1 MKIPYLYFRLLHTDF
16 FTTTC
21 VIRGPHVLTILITGI
36 GASQLPLIGT
46 LHVDLAFVAS
56 ILAGLWSALREA
68 RIQRRFLFKPTLSY
82 DRRLIR
88 DSLLLSF
95 FAGVILIFDLW
106 RGCFSWEGLLFWI
119 LGPYLSLFLGS
130 TIGRFISV
138 KGCAFPTVIAG
149 LWILG
154 IGVGSWLIIFFNSPQ
169 LYFFNHLWGYWP
181 GPLYDILAPF
191 PAAYIPFRMITLL
204 WGALFLLLSTKQVKG
219 GPKLSKRLG
228 MYSILI
234 ALLIGYSTAGY
245 WGGVTT
251 YSSLKKN
258 LTTHVQTPHFSLYAD
273 DTIPIAEVERW
284 AFRHEFYL
292 QNLLDTLDLEWPE
305 GVKIESYIY
314 ANEWQK
320 KELVGA
326 KETSYVP
333 IWLTKDQ
340 LHIAHNHLAG
350 VLEHELVHVVAKD
363 FGNLLFNGSWNIAL
377 IEGLAEAVT
386 QGASQHSTLN
396 ELVAAQPEFPP
407 IETIRNL
414 FSPWGFY
421 SESSG
426 LSYTVAGA
434 FVGFLLQEYPLAY
447 LKESYRSSKLSNNY
461 PPLEQLV
468 QEWHHYLRTLKEQ
481 TSETD
486 RRRSNALFGQASIWQ
501 LACPRNP
508 ASDYALL
515 DEWNYYWEAA
525 KVEQPNEVLNT
536 AFSSL
541 STSESTRVRWFS
553 HALWLGKPA
562 LLIQNISLRDTSE
575 AATHLMRD
583 AFVMNREWERA
594 IQLDSKLD
602 STSRRRPTRRAMS
615 LKDSL
620 LWRDYV
626 AIEYGDYL
634 PDSSLFNGYDSSL
647 RESTVFRYWNE
658 EFIRYPTFSTLSGTD
673 NHETETSQQRSNRLS
688 GLLSLWL
695 HENIIGEQSNDLEK
709 LTIDDSS
716 HTAELTWDFSN
727 HLVILDRNI
736 GRLDTASVTT
746 WLEAMADHPALQSG
760 SGRERYRQRYETTK
774 KWWDFVQTSRFPVV
788 LSEVPVD

>member
-1 MKIPYLYFRLLHTDF
+1 MFR
-16 FTTTC
+16 
-21 VIRGPHVLTILITGI
+21 VSHVLTILIAGI

-46 LHVDLAFVAS
+46 LHVDLAFIAS
-56 ILAGLWSALREA
+56 IIAGLWGTIREA

-82 DRRLIR
+82 YHRVIR
-88 DSLLLSF
+88 DCLLLSF
-95 FAGVILIFDLW
+95 FAGVVIIFDLW

-138 KGCAFPTVIAG
+138 KGFIFPTLIAG

-154 IGVGSWLIIFFNSPQ
+154 IGVGSWLIIFFTSPQ
-169 LYFFNHLWGYWP
+169 LYFFNQFWGYWP

-191 PAAYIPFRMITLL
+191 PAAYIPFRVITLL

-228 MYSILI
+228 TFSILL

-273 DTIPIAEVERW
+273 KTIPIAEVERW
-284 AFRHEFYL
+284 AFRHEFHL
-292 QNLLDTLDLEWPE
+292 QNLLDTLEIEWPE
-305 GVKIESYIY
+305 GKHIESFIY

-320 KELVGA
+320 KKLVGA

-340 LHIAHNHLAG
+340 LHIAHNHLAS

-377 IEGLAEAVT
+377 IEGLAEAIT

-407 IETIRNL
+407 IETIQKL

-434 FVGFLLQEYPLAY
+434 FVGFLLQEYPVAY
-447 LKESYRSSKLSNNY
+447 LKESYSSFKLSQNY

-468 QEWHHYLRTLKEQ
+468 KEWHQYLSSLKQQ
-481 TSETD
+481 TNETD
-486 RRRSNALFGQASIWQ
+486 RRRSNELFGQTSIWQ

-515 DEWNYYWEAA
+515 DEWNYYWETAR
-525 KVEQPNEVLNT
+525 VEQANEVLNT
-536 AFSSL
+536 AFNSL
-541 STSESTRVRWFS
+541 STSESARVRWFS
-553 HALWLGKPA
+553 HALWLDKPA
-562 LLIQNISLRDTSE
+562 LVIQNISLRDTSE
-575 AATHLMRD
+575 SATRLMRD

-594 IQLDSKLD
+594 IQLDNKLD
-602 STSRRRPTRRAMS
+602 STSNRRAMS

-620 LWRDYV
+620 LWLDYV

-634 PDSSLFNGYDSSL
+634 PDSSQFNGYDTRL
-647 RESTVFRYWNE
+647 RESTVYRYWND
-658 EFIRYPTFSTLSGTD
+658 EFNRYATFSTLSGTD
-673 NHETETSQQRSNRLS
+673 DYDAASSQQRSNRLS
-688 GLLSLWL
+688 GLLTLWL
-695 HENIIGEQSNDLEK
+695 NEKIMGERSDDLEK
-709 LTIDDSS
+709 LIIDDPS

-736 GRLDTASVTT
+736 GRLDSASVTT
-746 WLEAMADHPALQSG
+746 WLEGMADHPALQSG
-760 SGRERYRQRYETTK
+760 SGRERYRQRYESTK
-774 KWWDFVQTSRFPVV
+774 KWWNFVRTSRFPVV

>member
-1 MKIPYLYFRLLHTDF
+1 MKIPYHYFSSLHIDF
-16 FTTTC
+16 FTNTYMFR
-21 VIRGPHVLTILITGI
+21 VSHVLTILIAGI

-46 LHVDLAFVAS
+46 LHVDLAFIAS
-56 ILAGLWSALREA
+56 IIAGLWGTIREA

-82 DRRLIR
+82 YLRVIR
-88 DSLLLSF
+88 DCLLLSF
-95 FAGVILIFDLW
+95 FAGVVIIFDLW

-119 LGPYLSLFLGS
+119 LGPYLSLFIGS

-138 KGCAFPTVIAG
+138 KGFVFPTLIAG

-154 IGVGSWLIIFFNSPQ
+154 IGVGSWLIIFFTSPQ

-191 PAAYIPFRMITLL
+191 PAAYIPFRVITLL

-228 MYSILI
+228 TFSILL

-258 LTTHVQTPHFSLYAD
+258 LTTHVQTPHFNLYAD
-273 DTIPIAEVERW
+273 NAIPIAEVERW
-284 AFRHEFYL
+284 AFRHEFHL
-292 QNLLDTLDLEWPE
+292 QNLLDTLEIEWPE
-305 GVKIESYIY
+305 GKQIESYIY

-320 KELVGA
+320 KKLVGA

-340 LHIAHNHLAG
+340 LHIAHNHLAS

-363 FGNLLFNGSWNIAL
+363 FGNLLFNGSWNITL
-377 IEGLAEAVT
+377 IEGLAEAIT

-407 IETIRNL
+407 IETIQKL

-434 FVGFLLQEYPLAY
+434 FVGFLLQEYPVAY
-447 LKESYRSSKLSNNY
+447 LKESYSSSKLSKNY

-468 QEWHHYLRTLKEQ
+468 EEWHQYLSSLKQQ
-481 TSETD
+481 TNETD
-486 RRRSNALFGQASIWQ
+486 RRRSNELFGQTSIWQ

-508 ASDYALL
+508 GSDYALL
-515 DEWNYYWEAA
+515 DEWNYYWETAR
-525 KVEQPNEVLNT
+525 VEQANEVLNT
-536 AFSSL
+536 AFNSL
-541 STSESTRVRWFS
+541 STSESARVRWFS
-553 HALWLGKPA
+553 HALWLDRPA
-562 LLIQNISLRDTSE
+562 LVIQNISLRDTSE
-575 AATHLMRD
+575 SATRLMRD

-594 IQLDSKLD
+594 IQLDNKLD
-602 STSRRRPTRRAMS
+602 STSNRRAMS

-620 LWRDYV
+620 LWLDYV

-634 PDSSLFNGYDSSL
+634 PDSSQFNAYDTRL
-647 RESTVFRYWNE
+647 RESTVYRYWND
-658 EFIRYPTFSTLSGTD
+658 EFNRYATFSTLSGTD
-673 NHETETSQQRSNRLS
+673 DYDATSSQQRSNRLS
-688 GLLSLWL
+688 GLLTLWL
-695 HENIIGEQSNDLEK
+695 NEKIMGERSDDLEK
-709 LTIDDSS
+709 LIIDDPS

-736 GRLDTASVTT
+736 GRLDSASVTT
-746 WLEAMADHPALQSG
+746 WLEGMADHPALQSG
-760 SGRERYRQRYETTK
+760 SGRERYRQRYESTK
-774 KWWDFVQTSRFPVV
+774 KWWNFVRTSRFPVV

>member
-1 MKIPYLYFRLLHTDF
+1 MFR
-16 FTTTC
+16 
-21 VIRGPHVLTILITGI
+21 VSHVLTILIAGI

-46 LHVDLAFVAS
+46 LHVDLAFIAS
-56 ILAGLWSALREA
+56 IIAGLWGTIREA
-68 RIQRRFLFKPTLSY
+68 RIQRRFLFKPTLFY
-82 DRRLIR
+82 YHRVIR
-88 DSLLLSF
+88 DCLLLSF
-95 FAGVILIFDLW
+95 FAGVVIIFDLW

-138 KGCAFPTVIAG
+138 KGFIFPTLIAG
-149 LWILG
+149 IWILG
-154 IGVGSWLIIFFNSPQ
+154 IGVGSWLIIFFTSPQ
-169 LYFFNHLWGYWP
+169 LYFFNQFWGYWP

-191 PAAYIPFRMITLL
+191 PAAYIPFRVITLL

-228 MYSILI
+228 TFSILL

-258 LTTHVQTPHFSLYAD
+258 LTTHVQTPHFNLYAD
-273 DTIPIAEVERW
+273 NTIPIAEVERW
-284 AFRHEFYL
+284 AFRHEFHL
-292 QNLLDTLDLEWPE
+292 QNLLDRLEIEWPE
-305 GVKIESYIY
+305 GKQIESYIY

-320 KELVGA
+320 KKLVGA

-340 LHIAHNHLAG
+340 LHIAHNHLAS

-377 IEGLAEAVT
+377 IEGLAEAIT

-407 IETIRNL
+407 IETIQKL

-434 FVGFLLQEYPLAY
+434 FVGFLLQEYPVAY
-447 LKESYRSSKLSNNY
+447 LKESYSSFKLSQNY
-461 PPLEQLV
+461 TPLEQLV
-468 QEWHHYLRTLKEQ
+468 KEWHQYLSSLKQQ
-481 TSETD
+481 TNETD
-486 RRRSNALFGQASIWQ
+486 RRRSNELFGQTSIWE

-515 DEWNYYWEAA
+515 DEWNYYWETAR
-525 KVEQPNEVLNT
+525 VEQANEVLNT
-536 AFSSL
+536 AFNSL
-541 STSESTRVRWFS
+541 STSESARVRWFS
-553 HALWLGKPA
+553 HALWLDKPA
-562 LLIQNISLRDTSE
+562 LVIQNISLRDTSE
-575 AATHLMRD
+575 SATRLMRD

-594 IQLDSKLD
+594 IQLDNKLD
-602 STSRRRPTRRAMS
+602 STSNRRPNRRAMS

-620 LWRDYV
+620 LWLDYV

-634 PDSSLFNGYDSSL
+634 PDSSQFNGYDTRL
-647 RESTVFRYWNE
+647 RESTVYRYWND
-658 EFIRYPTFSTLSGTD
+658 EFNRYATFSTLSGTD
-673 NHETETSQQRSNRLS
+673 DYDAASSQQRSNRLS
-688 GLLSLWL
+688 GLLTLWL
-695 HENIIGEQSNDLEK
+695 NEKIMGERSDDLEK
-709 LTIDDSS
+709 LIIDDPS

-736 GRLDTASVTT
+736 GRLDSASVTT
-746 WLEAMADHPALQSG
+746 WLEGMADHPALQSG
-760 SGRERYRQRYETTK
+760 SWRERYRQRYESTK
-774 KWWDFVQTSRFPVV
+774 KWWNFVRTSRFPVV

>member
-1 MKIPYLYFRLLHTDF
+1 MFR
-16 FTTTC
+16 
-21 VIRGPHVLTILITGI
+21 VSHVLTILIAGI

-46 LHVDLAFVAS
+46 LHVDLAFIAS
-56 ILAGLWSALREA
+56 IIAGLWGTIREA

-82 DRRLIR
+82 YHRVIR
-88 DSLLLSF
+88 DCLLLSF
-95 FAGVILIFDLW
+95 FAGVVIIFDLW

-138 KGCAFPTVIAG
+138 KGFIFPTLIAG

-154 IGVGSWLIIFFNSPQ
+154 IGVGSWLIIFFTSPQ
-169 LYFFNHLWGYWP
+169 LYFFNQFWGYWP

-191 PAAYIPFRMITLL
+191 PAAYIPFRVITLL

-228 MYSILI
+228 TFSILL
-234 ALLIGYSTAGY
+234 ALLVGYSTAGY

-273 DTIPIAEVERW
+273 KTIPIAEVERW
-284 AFRHEFYL
+284 AFRHEFHL
-292 QNLLDTLDLEWPE
+292 QNLLDTLEIEWPE
-305 GVKIESYIY
+305 GKHIESFIY

-320 KELVGA
+320 KKLVGA

-340 LHIAHNHLAG
+340 LHIAHNHLAS

-377 IEGLAEAVT
+377 IEGLAEAIT

-407 IETIRNL
+407 IETIQKL

-434 FVGFLLQEYPLAY
+434 FVGFLLQEYPVAY
-447 LKESYRSSKLSNNY
+447 LKESYSSFKLSQNY

-468 QEWHHYLRTLKEQ
+468 KEWHQYLSSLKQQ
-481 TSETD
+481 TNETD
-486 RRRSNALFGQASIWQ
+486 RRRSNELFGQTSIWQ

-515 DEWNYYWEAA
+515 DEWNYYWETAR
-525 KVEQPNEVLNT
+525 VEQANEVLNT
-536 AFSSL
+536 AFNSL
-541 STSESTRVRWFS
+541 STSESARVRWFS
-553 HALWLGKPA
+553 HALWLDKPA
-562 LLIQNISLRDTSE
+562 LVIQNISLRDTSE
-575 AATHLMRD
+575 SATRLMRD

-594 IQLDSKLD
+594 IQLDNKLD
-602 STSRRRPTRRAMS
+602 STSNRRAMS

-620 LWRDYV
+620 LWLDYV

-634 PDSSLFNGYDSSL
+634 PDSSQFNGYDTRL
-647 RESTVFRYWNE
+647 RESTVYRYWND
-658 EFIRYPTFSTLSGTD
+658 EFNRYATFSTLSGTD
-673 NHETETSQQRSNRLS
+673 DYDAASSQQRSNRLS
-688 GLLSLWL
+688 GLLTLWL
-695 HENIIGEQSNDLEK
+695 NEKIMGERSDDLEK
-709 LTIDDSS
+709 LIIDDPS

-736 GRLDTASVTT
+736 GRLDSASVTT
-746 WLEAMADHPALQSG
+746 WLEGMADHPALQSG
-760 SGRERYRQRYETTK
+760 SGRERYRQRYESTK
-774 KWWDFVQTSRFPVV
+774 KWWNFVRTSRFPVV

>member
-1 MKIPYLYFRLLHTDF
+1 MKIPYRYFRSLYTDF

-21 VIRGPHVLTILITGI
+21 MIRVPHVLTILVAGI

-56 ILAGLWSALREA
+56 ILAGLWGALCEA
-68 RIQRRFLFKPTLSY
+68 RIQRRFLFKPALSY
-82 DRRLIR
+82 SRRLIR
-88 DSLLLSF
+88 DGVLLSF
-95 FAGVILIFDLW
+95 FAGVIVTFDLW
-106 RGCFSWEGLLFWI
+106 RGCFSWEGLLFWVF
-119 LGPYLSLFLGS
+119 GPYLSLFLGS

-138 KGCAFPTVIAG
+138 KRFAFPTVLAL
-149 LWILG
+149 LWMFG
-154 IGVGSWLIIFFNSPQ
+154 IGLGSWLILFFNSPQ

-191 PAAYIPFRMITLL
+191 PTAYIPFRLITLL
-204 WGALFLLLSTKQVKG
+204 WGALFLLLSIKEVKG
-219 GPKLSKRLG
+219 GRNVSRRLG
-228 MYSILI
+228 MISVVI
-234 ALLIGYSTAGY
+234 ALVVGSSTAGY
-245 WGGVTT
+245 WGGITT
-251 YSSLKKN
+251 HSSLKKS

-273 DTIPIAEVERW
+273 DTIPVAEVERW

-377 IEGLAEAVT
+377 IEGLAEAIT
-386 QGASQHSTLN
+386 QGACQHSTLN

-407 IETIRNL
+407 IETIRKL

-434 FVGFLLQEYPLAY
+434 FVEFLLQEYPVAY
-447 LKESYRSSKLSNNY
+447 LKESYRSSKLSKNY

-468 QEWHHYLRTLKEQ
+468 KEWHQYLSTLKEQ
-481 TSETD
+481 TNETD

-515 DEWNYYWEAA
+515 DQWTYYWETDR
-525 KVEQPNEVLNT
+525 VEQANEILNT
-536 AFSSL
+536 AFNSL
-541 STSESTRVRWFS
+541 STSESARVRWFS
-553 HALWLGKPA
+553 HALRLNKPKMV
-562 LLIQNISLRDTSE
+562 IQNISLRDTSE
-575 AATHLMRD
+575 SATRLIRD

-594 IQLDSKLD
+594 KELDSKLD
-602 STSRRRPTRRAMS
+602 STSRHRPIQRAMS

-620 LWRDYV
+620 LWLDYV
-626 AIEYGDYL
+626 AIEHGDYR
-634 PDSSLFNGYDSSL
+634 PDSSQFNGYDSSL

-658 EFIRYPTFSTLSGTD
+658 EFTRFATFSTLAGIEEHQIES
-673 NHETETSQQRSNRLS
+673 SQQRSNRLS

-695 HENIIGEQSNDLEK
+695 HEKIIGDRSYDLER
-709 LTIDDSS
+709 LAIEDSS
-716 HTAELTWDFSN
+716 HTTDLAWDFSN

-736 GRLDTASVTT
+736 GRLDSASVTT
-746 WLEAMADHPALQSG
+746 LLEGMAGHPALQSG
-760 SGRERYRQRYETTK
+760 IGRERYRQRYESTK

-788 LSEVPVD
+788 LSKVPVD

>member
-1 MKIPYLYFRLLHTDF
+1 MKIPYHYFSSLHIDF
-16 FTTTC
+16 FTNTYMFR
-21 VIRGPHVLTILITGI
+21 VSHVLTILIAGI

-46 LHVDLAFVAS
+46 LHVDLAFIAS
-56 ILAGLWSALREA
+56 IIAGLWGTIREA

-82 DRRLIR
+82 YLRVIR
-88 DSLLLSF
+88 DCLLLSF
-95 FAGVILIFDLW
+95 FAGVVIIFDLW

-119 LGPYLSLFLGS
+119 LGPYLSLFIGS

-138 KGCAFPTVIAG
+138 KGFVFPTLIAG

-154 IGVGSWLIIFFNSPQ
+154 IGVGSWLIIFFTSPQ

-191 PAAYIPFRMITLL
+191 PAAYIPFRVITLL

-228 MYSILI
+228 TFSILL

-258 LTTHVQTPHFSLYAD
+258 LTTHVQTPHFNLYAD
-273 DTIPIAEVERW
+273 NAIPIAEVERW
-284 AFRHEFYL
+284 AFRHEFHL
-292 QNLLDTLDLEWPE
+292 QNLLDTLEIEWPE
-305 GVKIESYIY
+305 GKQIESYIY

-320 KELVGA
+320 KKLVGA

-340 LHIAHNHLAG
+340 LHIAHNHLAS

-363 FGNLLFNGSWNIAL
+363 FGNLLFNGSWNITL
-377 IEGLAEAVT
+377 IEGLAEAIT

-407 IETIRNL
+407 IETIQKL

-434 FVGFLLQEYPLAY
+434 FVGFLLQEYPVAY
-447 LKESYRSSKLSNNY
+447 LKESYSSSKLSKNY

-468 QEWHHYLRTLKEQ
+468 EEWHQYLSSLKQQ
-481 TSETD
+481 TNETD
-486 RRRSNALFGQASIWQ
+486 RRRSNELFGQTSIWQ

-508 ASDYALL
+508 GSDYALL
-515 DEWNYYWEAA
+515 DEWNYYWETAR
-525 KVEQPNEVLNT
+525 VEQANEVLNT
-536 AFSSL
+536 AFNSL
-541 STSESTRVRWFS
+541 STSESARVRWFS
-553 HALWLGKPA
+553 HALWLDRPA
-562 LLIQNISLRDTSE
+562 LVIQNISLRDTSE
-575 AATHLMRD
+575 SATRLMRD

-594 IQLDSKLD
+594 IQLDNKLD
-602 STSRRRPTRRAMS
+602 STSNRRAMS

-620 LWRDYV
+620 LWLDYV

-634 PDSSLFNGYDSSL
+634 PDSSQFNAYDTRL
-647 RESTVFRYWNE
+647 RESTVYRYWND
-658 EFIRYPTFSTLSGTD
+658 EFNRYATFSTLSGTD
-673 NHETETSQQRSNRLS
+673 DYDAASSQQRSNRLS
-688 GLLSLWL
+688 GLLTLWL
-695 HENIIGEQSNDLEK
+695 NEKIMGERSDDLEK
-709 LTIDDSS
+709 LIIDDPS

-736 GRLDTASVTT
+736 GRLDSASVTT
-746 WLEAMADHPALQSG
+746 WLEGMADHPALQSG
-760 SGRERYRQRYETTK
+760 SGRERYRQRYESTK
-774 KWWDFVQTSRFPVV
+774 KWWNFVRTSRFPVV

>member
-1 MKIPYLYFRLLHTDF
+1 MKIPYHYFSSLHIDF
-16 FTTTC
+16 FTNTYMFR
-21 VIRGPHVLTILITGI
+21 VSHVLTILIAGI

-46 LHVDLAFVAS
+46 LHVDLAFIAS
-56 ILAGLWSALREA
+56 IIAGLWGTIREA

-82 DRRLIR
+82 YLRVIR
-88 DSLLLSF
+88 DCLLLSF
-95 FAGVILIFDLW
+95 FAGVVIIFDLW

-119 LGPYLSLFLGS
+119 LGPYLSLFIGS

-138 KGCAFPTVIAG
+138 KGFVFPTLIAG

-154 IGVGSWLIIFFNSPQ
+154 IGVGSWLIIFFTSPQ

-191 PAAYIPFRMITLL
+191 PAAYIPFRVITLL

-228 MYSILI
+228 TFSILL

-258 LTTHVQTPHFSLYAD
+258 LTTHVQTPHFNLYAD
-273 DTIPIAEVERW
+273 NAIPIAEVERW
-284 AFRHEFYL
+284 AFRHEFHL
-292 QNLLDTLDLEWPE
+292 QNLLDTLEIEWPE
-305 GVKIESYIY
+305 GKQIESYIY

-320 KELVGA
+320 KKLVGA

-340 LHIAHNHLAG
+340 LHIAHNHLAS

-363 FGNLLFNGSWNIAL
+363 FGNLLFNGSWNITL
-377 IEGLAEAVT
+377 IEGLAEAIT

-407 IETIRNL
+407 IETIQKL

-434 FVGFLLQEYPLAY
+434 FVGFLLQEYPVAY
-447 LKESYRSSKLSNNY
+447 LKESYSSSKLSKNY

-468 QEWHHYLRTLKEQ
+468 EEWHQYLSSLKQQ
-481 TSETD
+481 TNETD
-486 RRRSNALFGQASIWQ
+486 RRRSNELFGQTSIWQ

-508 ASDYALL
+508 GSDYALL
-515 DEWNYYWEAA
+515 DEWNYYWETAR
-525 KVEQPNEVLNT
+525 VEQANEVLNT
-536 AFSSL
+536 AFNSL
-541 STSESTRVRWFS
+541 STSEPARVRWFS
-553 HALWLGKPA
+553 HALWLDRPA
-562 LLIQNISLRDTSE
+562 LVIQNISLRDTSE
-575 AATHLMRD
+575 SATRLMRD

-594 IQLDSKLD
+594 IQLDNKLD
-602 STSRRRPTRRAMS
+602 STSNRRAMS

-620 LWRDYV
+620 LWLDYV

-634 PDSSLFNGYDSSL
+634 PDSSQFNAYDTRL
-647 RESTVFRYWNE
+647 RESTVYRYWND
-658 EFIRYPTFSTLSGTD
+658 EFNRYATFSTLSGTD
-673 NHETETSQQRSNRLS
+673 DYDATSSQQRSNRLS
-688 GLLSLWL
+688 GLLTLWL
-695 HENIIGEQSNDLEK
+695 NEKIMGERSDDLEK
-709 LTIDDSS
+709 LIIDDPS

-736 GRLDTASVTT
+736 GRLDSASVTT
-746 WLEAMADHPALQSG
+746 WLEGMADHPALQSG
-760 SGRERYRQRYETTK
+760 SGRERYRQRYESTK
-774 KWWDFVQTSRFPVV
+774 KWWNFVRTSRFPVV

>member
-1 MKIPYLYFRLLHTDF
+1 MFR
-16 FTTTC
+16 
-21 VIRGPHVLTILITGI
+21 VSHVLTILIAGI

-46 LHVDLAFVAS
+46 LHVDLAFIAS
-56 ILAGLWSALREA
+56 IIAGLWGTIREA
-68 RIQRRFLFKPTLSY
+68 RIQRRFLFKPTLFY
-82 DRRLIR
+82 YHRVIR
-88 DSLLLSF
+88 DCLLLSF
-95 FAGVILIFDLW
+95 FAGVVIIFDLW

-138 KGCAFPTVIAG
+138 KGFIFPTLIAG

-154 IGVGSWLIIFFNSPQ
+154 IGVGSWLIIFFTSPQ
-169 LYFFNHLWGYWP
+169 LYFFNQFWGYWP

-191 PAAYIPFRMITLL
+191 PAAYIPFRVITLL

-228 MYSILI
+228 TFSILL
-234 ALLIGYSTAGY
+234 ALLVGYSTAGY

-273 DTIPIAEVERW
+273 KTIPIAEVERW
-284 AFRHEFYL
+284 AFRHEFHL
-292 QNLLDTLDLEWPE
+292 QNLLDTLEIEWPE
-305 GVKIESYIY
+305 GKHIESFIY

-320 KELVGA
+320 KKLVGA

-340 LHIAHNHLAG
+340 LHIAHNHLAS

-377 IEGLAEAVT
+377 IEGLAEAIT

-407 IETIRNL
+407 IETIQKL

-434 FVGFLLQEYPLAY
+434 FVGFLLQEYPVAY
-447 LKESYRSSKLSNNY
+447 LKESYSSFKLSQNY

-468 QEWHHYLRTLKEQ
+468 KEWHQYLSSLKQQ
-481 TSETD
+481 TNETD
-486 RRRSNALFGQASIWQ
+486 RRRSNELFGQTSIWQ

-515 DEWNYYWEAA
+515 DEWNYYWETAR
-525 KVEQPNEVLNT
+525 VEQANEVLNT
-536 AFSSL
+536 AFNSL
-541 STSESTRVRWFS
+541 STSESARVRWFS
-553 HALWLGKPA
+553 HALWLDKPA
-562 LLIQNISLRDTSE
+562 LVIQNISLRDTSE
-575 AATHLMRD
+575 SATRLMRD

-594 IQLDSKLD
+594 IQLDNKLD
-602 STSRRRPTRRAMS
+602 STNNRRAMS

-620 LWRDYV
+620 LWLDYV

-634 PDSSLFNGYDSSL
+634 PDSSQFNGYDTRL
-647 RESTVFRYWNE
+647 RESTVYRYWND
-658 EFIRYPTFSTLSGTD
+658 EFNRYATFSTLSGTD
-673 NHETETSQQRSNRLS
+673 DYDAASSQQRSNRLS
-688 GLLSLWL
+688 GLLTLWL
-695 HENIIGEQSNDLEK
+695 NEKIMGERSDDLEK
-709 LTIDDSS
+709 LIIDDPS

-736 GRLDTASVTT
+736 GRLDSASVTT
-746 WLEAMADHPALQSG
+746 WLEGMADHPALQSG
-760 SGRERYRQRYETTK
+760 SGRERYRQRYESTK
-774 KWWDFVQTSRFPVV
+774 KWWNFVRTSRFPVV

>member
-1 MKIPYLYFRLLHTDF
+1 MFR
-16 FTTTC
+16 
-21 VIRGPHVLTILITGI
+21 VSHVLTILIAGI

-46 LHVDLAFVAS
+46 LHVDLAFIAS
-56 ILAGLWSALREA
+56 IIAGLWGTIREA

-82 DRRLIR
+82 YLRVIR
-88 DSLLLSF
+88 DCLLLSF
-95 FAGVILIFDLW
+95 FAGVVIIFDLW

-119 LGPYLSLFLGS
+119 LGPYLSLFIGS

-138 KGCAFPTVIAG
+138 KGFVFPTLIAG

-154 IGVGSWLIIFFNSPQ
+154 IGVGSWLIIFFTSPQ
-169 LYFFNHLWGYWP
+169 LYFFNQFWGYWP

-191 PAAYIPFRMITLL
+191 PAAYIPFRVITLL

-228 MYSILI
+228 TFSILL

-258 LTTHVQTPHFSLYAD
+258 LTTHVQTPHFNLYAD
-273 DTIPIAEVERW
+273 NAIPIAEVERW
-284 AFRHEFYL
+284 AFRHEFHL
-292 QNLLDTLDLEWPE
+292 QNLLDTLEIEWPE
-305 GVKIESYIY
+305 GKHIESFIY

-320 KELVGA
+320 KKLVGA

-340 LHIAHNHLAG
+340 LHIAHNHLAS

-363 FGNLLFNGSWNIAL
+363 FGNLLFNGSWNITL
-377 IEGLAEAVT
+377 IEGLAEAIT

-407 IETIRNL
+407 IETIQKL

-434 FVGFLLQEYPLAY
+434 FVGFLLQEYPVAY
-447 LKESYRSSKLSNNY
+447 LKESYSSSKLSKNY

-468 QEWHHYLRTLKEQ
+468 EEWHQYLSSLKQQ
-481 TSETD
+481 TNETD
-486 RRRSNALFGQASIWQ
+486 RRRSNELFGQTSIWQ

-508 ASDYALL
+508 GSDYALL
-515 DEWNYYWEAA
+515 DEWNYYWETAR
-525 KVEQPNEVLNT
+525 VEQANEVLNT
-536 AFSSL
+536 AFNSL
-541 STSESTRVRWFS
+541 STSESARVRWFS
-553 HALWLGKPA
+553 HALWLDRPA
-562 LLIQNISLRDTSE
+562 LVIQNISLRDTSE
-575 AATHLMRD
+575 SATRLMRD

-594 IQLDSKLD
+594 IQLDNKLD
-602 STSRRRPTRRAMS
+602 STSNRRAMS

-620 LWRDYV
+620 LWLDYV

-634 PDSSLFNGYDSSL
+634 PDSSQFNAYDTRL
-647 RESTVFRYWNE
+647 RESTVYRYWND
-658 EFIRYPTFSTLSGTD
+658 EFNRYATFSTLSGTD
-673 NHETETSQQRSNRLS
+673 DYDATSSQQRSNRLS
-688 GLLSLWL
+688 GLLTLWL
-695 HENIIGEQSNDLEK
+695 NEKIMGERSDDLEK
-709 LTIDDSS
+709 LIIDDPS

-736 GRLDTASVTT
+736 GRLDSASVTT
-746 WLEAMADHPALQSG
+746 WLEGMADHPALQSG
-760 SGRERYRQRYETTK
+760 SGRERYRQRYESTK
-774 KWWDFVQTSRFPVV
+774 KWWNFVRTSRFPVV